1 MQSQAENKYS
11 SCVFNQGLKLEKVEY
26 NFKQGYQESK
36 KATTFFFFFFT
47 RMAFFKATVLESYG

>member
-36 KATTFFFFFFT
+36 KATTFFFFYQDGF
-47 RMAFFKATVLESYG
+47 

>member
-36 KATTFFFFFFT
+36 KATTFFFFT

>member
-36 KATTFFFFFFT
+36 KATTFFFFLPGWLLKQPCWNL
-47 RMAFFKATVLESYG
+47 MARK